1 VEVSTGQFP
10 YREWNSI
17 FDQLTQVVQGDPPCL
32 DVERDQFSPDFVDF
46 VNTWWAVCYVY
57 DCWKQDASSS
67 GRMLVWI
74 SPVATVYH
82 LSMPSIWGQLI
93 STSESWE

>member
-1 VEVSTGQFP
+1 VSTGQFP

-46 VNTWWAVCYVY
+46 VNTW
-57 DCWKQDASSS
+57 
-67 GRMLVWI
+67 
-74 SPVATVYH
+74 
-82 LSMPSIWGQLI
+82 
-93 STSESWE
+93 